1 MDRERSGEVGGG
13 VLSGGWGN
21 RLGEWR
27 GGGGGGRLGG
37 ALISVTQI
45 KGKNQVLL
53 YKGESN

>member
-13 VLSGGWGN
+13 GLSGGWGN

-27 GGGGGGRLGG
+27 GGGGRVGG